1 MNAIQRI
8 GRIKSLILINEFNN
22 ELAELVYKYDL
33 NGEKIF
39 TDLSNTYRYMADVF
53 KNAGNDV
60 NKLSLEDA
68 IKTIKKNMKER
79 GNE

>member
-1 MNAIQRI
+1 MTSRQRI
-8 GRIKSLILINEFNN
+8 GRIKSLILINNFNN
-22 ELAELVYKYDL
+22 KLADL
-33 NGEKIF
+33 IFKHNLDGEKIF

>member
-60 NKLSLEDA
+60 NKLSLEEA
-68 IKTIKKNMKER
+68 IKTLKKDMKER

>member
-1 MNAIQRI
+1 MNARQRI
-8 GRIKSLILINEFNN
+8 GRIKSLIMINEFNN
-22 ELAELVYKYDL
+22 MLAELVYKYDL

-68 IKTIKKNMKER
+68 IKTLKKDMKER

>member
-39 TDLSNTYRYMADVF
+39 TDLSNTYRYMAEIF
-53 KNAGNDV
+53 KNTGNDV
-60 NKLSLEDA
+60 NKLSLEEA
-68 IKTIKKNMKER
+68 IKTLKKDMKER

>member
-1 MNAIQRI
+1 MNARQRI
-8 GRIKSLILINEFNN
+8 GRIKSLIMINEFNN
-22 ELAELVYKYDL
+22 MLAELVYKYDL

-53 KNAGNDV
+53 KNAGNNV

-68 IKTIKKNMKER
+68 IKTLKKDMKER

>member
-1 MNAIQRI
+1 MTAKQRI
-8 GRIKSLILINEFNN
+8 GRIRSLILINEFNN
-22 ELAELVYKYDL
+22 KLAELVYKHNLD
-33 NGEKIF
+33 GEKIF

-60 NKLSLEDA
+60 TRLSLEDA
-68 IKTIKKNMKER
+68 IKTLKKDMKER